1 MEVIDNKIIYSIVKN
16 SLSDFV
22 EFAAS
27 IARL

>member
-1 MEVIDNKIIYSIVKN
+1 MEIIDNKVIYSVVKN
-16 SLSDFV
+16 NLSDFV